1 VRLLTLTEAGRALLD
16 AMLPSMLR
24 AQERMLAPLPARE
37 RNEFMRMLRVLVTAN
52 NELSRAPSE
61 G

>member
-1 VRLLTLTEAGRALLD
+1 VRLLQLTAEGEA
-16 AMLPSMLR
+16 AMATIAPDVLR
-24 AQERMLAPLPARE
+24 AQERMLHPLGKAE
-37 RNEFMRMLRVLVTAN
+37 RAEFMRMMQAVVTAN